1 MNWTGGSLQRT
12 KHANKGVLQKQKAY
26 FAKSRT
32 HLQNDFPSA
41 AVPFKPSYALQDET
55 SLTRHQR
62 IENLTPLDRHSKG
75 RAHLLQDHAGADALG
90 HLHLPRDSATRD
102 RQRVRTALS
111 DEEPAHLRFRERGLT
126 RMHARMRAATLLS
139 RNVASKYRD

>member
-26 FAKSRT
+26 FAKTRT
-32 HLQNDFPSA
+32 HLQNGLPST

-55 SLTRHQR
+55 
-62 IENLTPLDRHSKG
+62 NLTQDQHTGNSTLLNRDSKG
-75 RAHLLQDHAGADALG
+75 RAHLLQDHASVDAPS
-90 HLHLPRDSATRD
+90 HLHHPRDSATRD

-111 DEEPAHLRFRERGLT
+111 HDEPAPLRSRERELT
-126 RMHARMRAATLLS
+126 GKNARSNA
-139 RNVASKYRD
+139 VD